1 MDHELKYDRKQFY
14 AAVCIILTS
23 AFNILPSYAFR
34 TMAASIRE
42 YLSRLEEECE

>member
-1 MDHELKYDRKQFY
+1 MHHNKKHDRKEFY

-23 AFNILPSYAFR
+23 AFNVLPGYAFR